1 MHSLALTSPTPPFAV
16 FPAHC
21 SLRRPHYV
29 NAWNR
34 LRSRVEMGGFVS
46 NCIMAGALGTLRL
59 LLLDITRVNF
69 VPQNSPIVQFDT
81 TSAISEWP
89 IYIVCKLNSS
99 LLVASLIPDPV
110 TRYQSKTNS

>member
-1 MHSLALTSPTPPFAV
+1 MHSLALTSPTPPLAV
-16 FPAHC
+16 FLAHC

-81 TSAISEWP
+81 TRAISKWP
-89 IYIVCKLNSS
+89 ISIVCKLNSS

-110 TRYQSKTNS
+110 TRYKSKTNS

>member
-1 MHSLALTSPTPPFAV
+1 MHSLALTSPTPPLAV

-29 NAWNR
+29 R
-34 LRSRVEMGGFVS
+34 LRSKVEMGGFVS

-81 TSAISEWP
+81 TRAISKWP
-89 IYIVCKLNSS
+89 ISIVCKLNSS

-110 TRYQSKTNS
+110 TRYQSKTHS